1 MRMSYWSS
9 DVCSSDL
16 DRKQDIPLVRVK
28 TAGIRPQYLRTSVLT
43 SYTGKTWTPGDR
55 DLPSQ
60 NSATGTMP
68 PPNGLSP
75 ATPYSSVEWQ
85 VKVLDSLKSLWLP
98 TPMHVE
104 EIRAG
109 SEWRFDSTVLDFHS
123 ADNDVDTAGLSYGLT
138 ELVPEMSGDDLAS
151 APAPNPAIARRLSS
165 LPSYLPEP
173 VLTLAEELT
182 VGLVT
187 DFHRA
192 KALKRFF
199 RDAEGLTYS
208 LHPTS

>member
-43 SYTGKTWTPGDR
+43 SYTGETWTPGDR

-68 PPNGLSP
+68 PPIGLSP

-98 TPMHVE
+98 TRSE
-104 EIRAG
+104 EHT
-109 SEWRFDSTVLDFHS
+109 SELQSLMRS
-123 ADNDVDTAGLSYGLT
+123 SYA
-138 ELVPEMSGDDLAS
+138 V
-151 APAPNPAIARRLSS
+151 
-165 LPSYLPEP
+165 
-173 VLTLAEELT
+173 
-182 VGLVT
+182 
-187 DFHRA
+187 FC
-192 KALKRFF
+192 LKKKKKNKHITKR
-199 RDAEGLTYS
+199 
-208 LHPTS
+208 